1 MKKKWVFVVIGLLLI
16 VGMIGAGGKVY
27 MDNQRDKNEINVE
40 NERIQIAQKKIA
52 LYLIRNYED
61 VEKIEF
67 RNFNEMKGIGYTSWS
82 VSVDVNKDNTIS
94 FSMNDL
100 SKVEDA
106 TIRHNPKT
114 FSLKK
119 KDEDLT
125 KNLDEVQIIY
135 WEGE

>member
-1 MKKKWVFVVIGLLLI
+1 
-16 VGMIGAGGKVY
+16 
-27 MDNQRDKNEINVE
+27 INVE

-67 RNFNEMKGIGYTSWS
+67 LRFNEMKGIGYTSWS

-94 FSMNDL
+94 ISMNDL
-100 SKVEDA
+100 YKVEDSN
-106 TIRHNPKT
+106 ICYNSKS

-119 KDEDLT
+119 NDEDLT
-125 KNLDEVQIIY
+125 KYLDEVQIIY

>member
-1 MKKKWVFVVIGLLLI
+1 KKWALVVIGLLLI

-40 NERIQIAQKKIA
+40 NEIIQIAQKKIA

-67 RNFNEMKGIGYTSWS
+67 RKFNEMKGIEYTSWS

-94 FSMNDL
+94 ISMNDL
-100 SKVEDA
+100 SKVEDS
-106 TIRHNPKT
+106 TIMNNPK
-114 FSLKK
+114 SLSINKNDQDLKK
-119 KDEDLT
+119 N
-125 KNLDEVQIIY
+125 KNEV
-135 WEGE
+135 